1 MIHYIVVT
9 LVEPI
14 RAGLELTVNTLK
26 TLEPILILV
35 LAFRSFPICVAL
47 DSLSVANAAFW

>member
-26 TLEPILILV
+26 TLERILILV

-47 DSLSVANAAFW
+47 DLLSVANAAFW